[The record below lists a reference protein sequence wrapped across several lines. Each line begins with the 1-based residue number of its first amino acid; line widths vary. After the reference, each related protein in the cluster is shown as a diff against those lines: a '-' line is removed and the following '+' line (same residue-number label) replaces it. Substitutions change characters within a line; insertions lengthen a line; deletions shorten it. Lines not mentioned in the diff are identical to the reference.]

1 MYLDLSI
8 DFYFFIYVS
17 KSMLVYY
24 YVKNRFIRE
33 NDSVNIRINF
43 LGYILIFSFDFFIFR
58 KEVIYYD
65 VGEVNNYSKMVR
77 NGVYFVGKDR
87 GVQNGYGDFF
97 SLFFKENFWVSQIS
111 IYDGGLMFFFGRM
124 RIEFLNLGDLDRMD
138 IILSEFRKLMGNDSI
153 YMSFF
158 CSSVLSNVILK
169 NERKTVDSELRLRFL
184 ELNMFDDC
192 RGKMIGFSMMILLSV
207 GFNDFDIED
216 LYNIEYFGNEG
227 SEDEDDFVFFFFG
240 NNVLYFFDIFLF

>member
-1 MYLDLSI
+1 
-8 DFYFFIYVS
+8 
-17 KSMLVYY
+17 
-24 YVKNRFIRE
+24 
-33 NDSVNIRINF
+33 
-43 LGYILIFSFDFFIFR
+43 
-58 KEVIYYD
+58 
-65 VGEVNNYSKMVR
+65 
-77 NGVYFVGKDR
+77 
-87 GVQNGYGDFF
+87 
-97 SLFFKENFWVSQIS
+97 
-111 IYDGGLMFFFGRM
+111 MFFFGRM

-169 NERKTVDSELRLRFL
+169 NERKTVDSELRLRFS

-207 GFNDFDIED
+207 GFNDSDIED

-227 SEDEDDFVFFFFG
+227 LEDEDDFVFFFFG

>member
-1 MYLDLSI
+1 
-8 DFYFFIYVS
+8 
-17 KSMLVYY
+17 
-24 YVKNRFIRE
+24 
-33 NDSVNIRINF
+33 
-43 LGYILIFSFDFFIFR
+43 
-58 KEVIYYD
+58 
-65 VGEVNNYSKMVR
+65 
-77 NGVYFVGKDR
+77 
-87 GVQNGYGDFF
+87 
-97 SLFFKENFWVSQIS
+97 
-111 IYDGGLMFFFGRM
+111 M

-192 RGKMIGFSMMILLSV
+192 RGKMIGFSMMIFLSV

-240 NNVLYFFDIFLF
+240 NNVLYFFDIFLFKIFFCDSGIVFYVDLYGYVFKRGCFIYGNYFEDEDI